1 MNFDP
6 YYMPVNTQDFTV
18 FFADEDVRRHALRII
33 QNMKSLNNCEEG
45 LSSEEYMDWRDT
57 IMGMVDEFRE
67 MYNTHDLPAMEQLAC
82 HDQNSN
88 NNNNN
93 NNNNNVDPAMA
104 QLMANLG
111 YAAPEPALVAI
122 PNSGETRHMSPGAT
136 NALTDENIK
145 EGNLMV
151 NFGSEYGN
159 DRYHL
164 KSSFNKWKTLNA
176 GHKENPYTREP
187 ITNAQTY
194 IATLEVPPL
203 EGGKRQK
210 IDQVRFL
217 TKGRYKRS
225 RKTKR
230 RRHQRALSRRKRC
243 TAAY

>member
-1 MNFDP
+1 MADFVPDD
-6 YYMPVNTQDFTV
+6 MPVDTPNFSA

-33 QNMKSLNNCEEG
+33 QSMKSLKNCEEDLG
-45 LSSEEYMDWRDT
+45 PEEYMEWRDT
-57 IMGMVDEFRE
+57 IMAMVELFSDIYDTHGLPE
-67 MYNTHDLPAMEQLAC
+67 MEMLAC
-82 HDQNSN
+82 QDEN
-88 NNNNN
+88 NNI
-93 NNNNNVDPAMA
+93 NNNVDPAMA

-122 PNSGETRHMSPGAT
+122 PNSGETRHLPLGAT
-136 NALTDENIK
+136 NALTEENIK

-203 EGGKRQK
+203 EGGKRT
-210 IDQVRFL
+210 R
-217 TKGRYKRS
+217 R
-225 RKTKR
+225 R
-230 RRHQRALSRRKRC
+230 RRHRRSSQTRK
-243 TAAY
+243 